1 MTTRADHVAAA
12 TPTSSTPAD
21 AAGAA
26 GPVEKEPSRS
36 NFIRDIIDADLQ
48 SGRHHNVVTRFPPE
62 PNGYLH
68 IGHAK
73 SICLNFGI
81 ARDYRQQGQTAF
93 CHLRFDDTNPTK
105 EDIEYVEA
113 IQHDVKWLGF
123 DWGDKLFFA
132 SDYFEKLYEIAVY
145 LIKKGKAYVDSSTLE
160 EIRQGRGTLTEPGS
174 ESPYAKRSVAEN
186 LDLFARMRKGEFPD
200 GAHVLRARIDMTAK
214 NMLMRDPVI
223 YRIRHAHHHRTG
235 DAWCIYPMYDYAH
248 PLSDAIESIT
258 HSICTLEFENNR
270 EFYDWVVAE
279 SRELLPPV
287 VPHQFEFARLAL
299 AYTMMSKR
307 NLLKLVE
314 EKVVAGW
321 DDPRMPTIAGLRRRG
336 YTPEAIRDFADMI
349 GVAKANS
356 QVDYEKLEYCIR
368 NDLNYRAPRRMC
380 VLDPLKVVI
389 TNYPVGQSEDVE
401 AADFPP
407 DVGKPGTRPLRFSRE
422 IYIERSDFEEKPPK
436 GFHRLSPGQEVR
448 LLFSYII
455 RCEGVILDDSG
466 KVIELHCS
474 YDPQTRSGHS
484 SRRVK
489 GNIHWVE
496 KESAL
501 PCEVRL
507 YERLFVAEKPGE
519 ERDFHEDLNPD
530 SLRLISGALIEPS
543 VHSDPSGSRYQ
554 FARQGFF
561 ASDCRDSRPD
571 HLVFNRVVTL
581 RDSWA
586 KHSHGEAGEAEV
598 ADLKVA
604 AKPEPAVTAAATKDD
619 SAERHRPHKKSRAQL
634 RSEARQKDPALFARH
649 ARYLSELQLGEEESD
664 MLAGEPAVAD
674 FFDAACA
681 VYPQPHSIAKW
692 MMTEVLRA
700 LKDRPLAELPFAA
713 SQLAELVRLVDE
725 GAISSGA
732 GKTVFAAMMTDGG
745 APRAII
751 EKLGLK
757 KVANQ
762 DALGPIVD
770 AVLAG
775 QAENVARYR
784 EGKKTLLGMFVGQV
798 LKATGGSADPSLVRT
813 LILARL
819 GE

>member
-1 MTTRADHVAAA
+1 MSTATDRFTDSNSASPFGAGEGSASATSAA
-12 TPTSSTPAD
+12 SSD
-21 AAGAA
+21 
-26 GPVEKEPSRS
+26 SLRS

-48 SGRHHNVVTRFPPE
+48 SGRHKNVVTRFPPE

-81 ARDYRQQGQTAF
+81 ARDYGQAAISSA

-113 IQHDVKWLGF
+113 IQRDVKWLGF
-123 DWGDKLFFA
+123 DWGDKMFFA

-160 EIRQGRGTLTEPGS
+160 QIREGRGTLTEPGT
-174 ESPYAKRSVAEN
+174 ESPYRSRSVEEN

-200 GAHVLRARIDMTAK
+200 GAHVLRAKIDMSAK

-235 DAWCIYPMYDYAH
+235 DAWCLYPMYDYAH

-279 SRELLPPV
+279 ARELLPA
-287 VPHQFEFARLAL
+287 VPHQYEFARLSL

-314 EKVVAGW
+314 EKAVSGW

-336 YTPEAIRDFADMI
+336 VTPEAIRDFAEMI

-380 VLDPLKVVI
+380 VLEPLKVII
-389 TNYPVGQSEDVE
+389 TNYPQGQTETVD
-401 AADFPP
+401 AADFPTE
-407 DVGKPGTRPLRFSRE
+407 VGKSGTRPLHFSRE
-422 IYIERSDFEEKPPK
+422 LYIERTDFEETPPK

-455 RCEGVILDDSG
+455 RCEGVIKDDAG
-466 KVIELHCS
+466 AIVALHCT
-474 YDPQTRSGHS
+474 YDPASRSGQS

-489 GNIHWVE
+489 GNIHWVDQA
-496 KESAL
+496 SAI

-507 YERLFVAEKPGE
+507 YERLFVAERPGE
-519 ERDFHEDLNPD
+519 AHDFHEDLNPH
-530 SLRLISGALIEPS
+530 SLRTISGALVEPS
-543 VHSDPSGSRYQ
+543 VVSDEAGSRYQ

-561 ASDCRDSRPD
+561 ASDPIDSRPG
-571 HLVFNRVVTL
+571 HLVFNRVVSL

-586 KHSHGEAGEAEV
+586 KQSQSEPEAEEP
-598 ADLKVA
+598 K
-604 AKPEPAVTAAATKDD
+604 AKIEPATKDD
-619 SAERHRPHKKSRAQL
+619 SSERSRPQKKSRAQL
-634 RSEARQKDPALFARH
+634 RAEARQKDPTLE
-649 ARYLSELQLGEEESD
+649 ARYQRYRSELGLGEEEADILS
-664 MLAGEPAVAD
+664 GEPGVPD
-674 FFDAACA
+674 FFESALL
-681 VYPQPHSIAKW
+681 VYANPQSIAKW
-692 MMTEVLRA
+692 IMSEVLRA
-700 LKDRPLAELPFAA
+700 LKERPLTELPFGPT
-713 SQLAELVRLVDE
+713 QLAELAKLVDDGE
-725 GAISSGA
+725 ISTGA
-732 GKTVFAAMMTDGG
+732 GKTVLAQLLTEGG
-745 APRAII
+745 SPRALIA
-751 EKLGLK
+751 KLGLQ
-757 KVANQ
+757 KVADQ
-762 DALGPIVD
+762 GALEPIVEKVIAD
-770 AVLAG
+770 H
-775 QAENVARYR
+775 AENAARYR
-784 EGKKTLLGMFVGQV
+784 EGKKSLLGMFVGQV
-798 LKATGGSADPSLVRT
+798 LKATGGSADPTLVRK
-813 LILARL
+813 LIVARL

>member
-1 MTTRADHVAAA
+1 M
-12 TPTSSTPAD
+12 STANVHPAD
-21 AAGAA
+21 SNAAPSAA
-26 GPVEKEPSRS
+26 PGTTPIGEPTRS

-48 SGRHHNVVTRFPPE
+48 SGRHTQVVTRFPPE

-81 ARDYRQQGQTAF
+81 ARDYAQQGRSAA

-105 EDIEYVEA
+105 EDVEYVEA

-123 DWGDKLFFA
+123 DWGDKMFFA

-145 LIKKGKAYVDSSTLE
+145 LIKQGKAYVDSSTLE
-160 EIRQGRGTLTEPGS
+160 EIREGRGTLTEPGT
-174 ESPYAKRSVAEN
+174 ESPYTKRTVAEN
-186 LDLFARMRKGEFPD
+186 LDLFARMRNGEFPD
-200 GAHVLRARIDMTAK
+200 GAHVLRARIDMSAK

-270 EFYDWVVAE
+270 EFYDWVVTEA
-279 SRELLPPV
+279 RELLPKV
-287 VPHQFEFARLAL
+287 VPHQYEFARLSL

-314 EKVVAGW
+314 EKAVSGW

-356 QVDYEKLEYCIR
+356 QVDFEKLEYCIR

-380 VLDPLKVVI
+380 VLDPIKVVI
-389 TNYPVGQSEDVE
+389 TNYPSGQSEEVE

-407 DVGKPGTRPLRFSRE
+407 DVGKPGSRPLRFSRE
-422 IYIERSDFEEKPPK
+422 LYIERSDFEEKPPK

-455 RCEGVILDDSG
+455 RCEGVISDDSG
-466 KVIELHCS
+466 RVIELHCT
-474 YDPQTRSGHS
+474 YDPATRSGQS

-489 GNIHWVE
+489 GNIHWLD

-519 ERDFHEDLNPD
+519 EHDFHEDLNPD
-530 SLRLISGALIEPS
+530 SLRVISGALIEPS
-543 VHSDPSGSRYQ
+543 VASDPSGSRYQ

-561 ASDCRDSRPD
+561 ASDSIDSRPG
-571 HLVFNRVVTL
+571 HLVFNRVVGL

-586 KHSHGEAGEAEV
+586 KQSQSEVEPEESKPTPKAEPV
-598 ADLKVA
+598 
-604 AKPEPAVTAAATKDD
+604 TKDE
-619 SAERHRPHKKSRAQL
+619 STERSRPQKKSRAQL
-634 RSEARQKDPALFARH
+634 RAEARQKDPALAARY
-649 ARYLSELQLGEEESD
+649 ARYLDELKLGEEESD
-664 MLAGEPAVAD
+664 ILSGEPSVPE
-674 FFDAACA
+674 FFEAALA
-681 VYPQPHSIAKW
+681 VYRNPQSIAKW
-692 MMTEVLRA
+692 IMSELLRA
-700 LKDRPLAELPFAA
+700 LKDRPLSEVPFAA
-713 SQLAELVRLVDE
+713 TQLAELARLVDE
-725 GAISSGA
+725 GEISVGA
-732 GKTVFAAMMTDGG
+732 GKSVFAAMMSEGG
-745 APRAII
+745 SPKALID
-751 EKLGLK
+751 KLGLK
-757 KVANQ
+757 KVA
-762 DALGPIVD
+762 DHSTLEPLVD
-770 AVLAG
+770 KVIADN
-775 QAENVARYR
+775 AENAARYR
-784 EGKKTLLGMFVGQV
+784 EGKKSLLGMFVGLV
-798 LKATGGSADPSLVRT
+798 LKATGGSADPTLVRK
-813 LILARL
+813 LILVRL

>member
-1 MTTRADHVAAA
+1 MKTETE
-12 TPTSSTPAD
+12 TSAPPAS
-21 AAGAA
+21 AG
-26 GPVEKEPSRS
+26 GSEPAKS

-48 SGRHHNVVTRFPPE
+48 SGRHQNVVTRFPPE

-81 ARDYRQQGQTAF
+81 ARDYAKEGRSAF

-105 EDIEYVEA
+105 EDIEYVES

-123 DWGDKLFFA
+123 DWGDKMFFA
-132 SDYFEKLYEIAVY
+132 SDYFEKLYEIAVF

-160 EIRQGRGTLTEPGS
+160 EIREGRGTLTEPGK
-174 ESPYAKRSVAEN
+174 ESPYRSRSVEEN
-186 LDLFARMRKGEFPD
+186 LDLFARMRKGEFSD
-200 GAHVLRARIDMTAK
+200 GAHVLRAKIDMTAK

-248 PLSDAIESIT
+248 PLSDAIEAIT

-279 SRELLPPV
+279 ARELLPA
-287 VPHQFEFARLAL
+287 VPHQYEFARLSL

-314 EKVVAGW
+314 EKLVSGW

-356 QVDYEKLEYCIR
+356 QVDFEKLEYCIR

-380 VLDPLKVVI
+380 VLDPLKVMI
-389 TNYPVGQSEDVE
+389 TNYPEGQTEEVS

-407 DVGKPGTRPLRFSRE
+407 DVNKPGSRTLLFSRE
-422 IYIERSDFEEKPPK
+422 IFIERSDFEETPPK

-455 RCEGVILDDSG
+455 RCEDVIKDASG
-466 KVIELHCS
+466 QIVELHCS
-474 YDPQTRSGHS
+474 YDPQSRSGQS

-496 KESAL
+496 KTTAQ

-507 YERLFVAEKPGE
+507 YERLFLAEQPGA
-519 ERDFHEDLNPD
+519 ERDFHEDLNPE
-530 SLRLISGALIEPS
+530 SLRVITGALVEPS
-543 VHSDPSGSRYQ
+543 VGSDDRGSRYQ

-561 ASDCRDSRPD
+561 ASDVKDSRPG
-571 HLVFNRVVTL
+571 HLVFNRIVTL

-586 KHSHGEAGEAEV
+586 KSQSEADASEKPAE
-598 ADLKVA
+598 KA
-604 AKPEPAVTAAATKDD
+604 ASKTD
-619 SAERHRPHKKSRAQL
+619 STEKSDERSRPQKKSRAQL
-634 RSEARQKDPALFARH
+634 RAEARQKDPQLAARH
-649 ARYLSELQLGEEESD
+649 ARYLGELKLPEED
-664 MLAGEPAVAD
+664 ADILAGESAVAD
-674 FFDAACA
+674 FFEAACA
-681 VYPQPHSIAKW
+681 SYAHPQSIAKW
-692 MMTEVLRA
+692 IMSEVLRA
-700 LKDRPLAELPFAA
+700 LKDRPLSELPFGPT
-713 SQLAELVRLVDE
+713 QLAELAKLVDE
-725 GAISSGA
+725 GEISTGA
-732 GKTVFAAMMTDGG
+732 GKTLFATLMTEGG
-745 APRAII
+745 SPKALVD
-751 EKLGLK
+751 KLGLR
-757 KVANQ
+757 KVADQ
-762 DALGPIVD
+762 GALDPIVD
-770 AVLAG
+770 KVLADNKD
-775 QAENVARYR
+775 NVARYQ

-798 LKATGGSADPSLVRT
+798 LKATGGSADPTLARK
-813 LILARL
+813 LILARI